1 MLVFFTNLSVLE
13 FWIRYLA
20 LLRLCSVTEGF
31 ECFWMGSPHKN
42 IPLMLEFLKV
52 PFLALHFSFY
62 NTFII
67 ISFDDTSLYSKC
79 DQSFHLWQQ
88 LEMVYEPKS
97 EAKPTPGL
105 RNTVG
110 WYRKWFVHFKAGKTQ
125 LVSFDRSY
133 NTGAIDVKLDG
144 SVLDKKSFF
153 KMLGLSFSSKLDWGS
168 YIMSIVKTA
177 SKQIRALIRS
187 MKFLSPELALYLCK
201 SSIRPCVEYCCHVWA
216 GNPSCYLDLLDKLQ
230 KRICKTVGHSLAASL
245 EPLVQR
251 QNLASL
257 FFSID
262 VHLNWLNWFHFLI
275 LEGGLLVI
283 LIDCMVF
290 LSPLLDVI
298 WMSMSTVSFL
308 AHLGSEI
315 LFS

>member
-1 MLVFFTNLSVLE
+1 
-13 FWIRYLA
+13 
-20 LLRLCSVTEGF
+20 
-31 ECFWMGSPHKN
+31 
-42 IPLMLEFLKV
+42 
-52 PFLALHFSFY
+52 
-62 NTFII
+62 
-67 ISFDDTSLYSKC
+67 
-79 DQSFHLWQQ
+79 
-88 LEMVYEPKS
+88 MVYEPKS

-125 LVSFDRSY
+125 LVSFDRSK

-153 KMLGLSFSSKLDWGS
+153 KMLGLSFSSKLDWVS
-168 YIMSIVKTA
+168 YIMSNVKTA

-201 SSIRPCVEYCCHVWA
+201 SSIRPWVEYCCHVWA

-230 KRICKTVGHSLAASL
+230 KQICKTVGHSLAASL

-257 FFSID
+257 FLFYRCSSELAQLVPLPYSRGRSTRYSDRLHGFSVTTPRCYKD
-262 VHLNWLNWFHFLI
+262 VYVN
-275 LEGGLLVI
+275 
-283 LIDCMVF
+283 
-290 LSPLLDVI
+290 
-298 WMSMSTVSFL
+298 SFFRGTSRL
-308 AHLGSEI
+308 
-315 LFS
+315 